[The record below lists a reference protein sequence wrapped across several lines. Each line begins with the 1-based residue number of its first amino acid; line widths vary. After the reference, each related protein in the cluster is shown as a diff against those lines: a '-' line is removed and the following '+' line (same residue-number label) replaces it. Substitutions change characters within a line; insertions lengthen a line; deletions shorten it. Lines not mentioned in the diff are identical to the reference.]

1 MHIDKMPIREILSNF
16 VPLSNV
22 YAAAAAAAAK
32 SL

>member
-22 YAAAAAAAAK
+22 YAAAAAK